1 MRIMQVLLWENQRR
15 ETIIIRDDSD
25 TIKEKFINQY
35 IDKHVPGYHEHIE
48 IIHHYGYRGYLWEF
62 CKKEGRK
69 IIGEKE
75 AFLWIEKQGTTLFFF
90 DNSNYM
96 GEETVASI
104 PDIEWT
110 NHVYQCKGDTVCR
123 LSKAYNL
130 YDSRSAAYMKSNR
143 INPFPQS
150 FYICTPDLSQC
161 IMLTGEYER
170 ISGKEQ
176 DRICVLYENG

>member
-1 MRIMQVLLWENQRR
+1 MKMIEALLWKNQCR
-15 ETIIIRDDSD
+15 ESIIIRDDSD

-75 AFLWIEKQGTTLFFF
+75 AFLWIEEQGTTLFFF

-123 LSKAYNL
+123 LSKAYNP